1 MSNVLADMLTKG
13 IFTEDEGVLLSKR
26 LLLLFLLS
34 QMQEDVC
41 RDVERTLKDKSAY
54 RFTIKH
60 NHERIKNLIRS
71 NYNDFYRNFSPQQT
85 DMFCEDADGLTRIV
99 NEYMGINDKIL

>member
-1 MSNVLADMLTKG
+1 MNSLHDLIAGRLS
-13 IFTEDEGVLLSKR
+13 EDEGVLLSKR

-60 NHERIKNLIRS
+60 NHEAIKRYVRNC
-71 NYNDFYRNFSPQQT
+71 YNDFMKDFSQRQT
-85 DMFCEDADGLTRIV
+85 DYFCENADDLERVV
-99 NEYMGINDKIL
+99 NKWAGINDKIL

>member
-1 MSNVLADMLTKG
+1 MNSLHDLITG
-13 IFTEDEGVLLSKR
+13 RLSEDEGVLLSKR

-60 NHERIKNLIRS
+60 NHERIKNLIRN

>member
-1 MSNVLADMLTKG
+1 MNSLHDLITG
-13 IFTEDEGVLLSKR
+13 RLSEDEGVLLSKR

-34 QMQEDVC
+34 QIQEDVC
-41 RDVERTLKDKSAY
+41 ADIERSLKGKSVY